1 MTKVRYRFQ
10 RVGEETA
17 LSALVMRMFDE
28 FVAPDLTDE
37 GKKSFRDYAA
47 PARLREPDRR
57 RATLVAVS
65 GEQLV
70 GVGRIGR
77 RRETDHIDLLFV
89 DKTMHGQG
97 IGRELIE
104 RLLDIAR
111 RNNPT
116 AERVTVNAT
125 RFAVP
130 FYLRVGFQPMG
141 GEQTLS
147 GIISMPM
154 EAKLTAPSE
163 ERPS

>member
-1 MTKVRYRFQ
+1 MTEVRYRFQ

-17 LSALVMRMFDE
+17 LSALVMRVFDE

-89 DKTMHGQG
+89 DKTMHRQG
-97 IGRELIE
+97 IARELVR

-116 AERVTVNAT
+116 AARVTVNAT

-130 FYLRVGFQPMG
+130 FYLRVGFRPIG
-141 GEQTLS
+141 GEQTLG

-163 ERPS
+163 ERHS